1 MKTYLIFTDSH
12 RAEIATA
19 IKQNIKAEL
28 PNARVIIIDDM
39 DIHANPMLDFIENFT
54 FIKVNKE
61 KRNARKEEKKA
72 EKNVDELP
80 TFTNEFMEEDD
91 GYKAML
97 GYFNKFMPSAIITI
111 GYGAFQEAIATRD
124 YINSK
129 VKVINYVDDYTL
141 NKMLVN
147 PYMDGYIVEN
157 LPIKK
162 ELISLGVDA
171 SKIAISALPIENK
184 YYDKEEIFS
193 HYRVSLNDSRPT
205 VLYLAKSEKIDH
217 KKNINALKK
226 FENKA
231 NIIIY
236 AGYNRESYKYAL
248 KEGMNAFN
256 EGVSLPM
263 LYDRADVIATTGATY
278 EVAVARIFGKV
289 ICVLESDLIMEKRNL
304 NYLKSMVVDC
314 SDNRKLKEF
323 MESYPSGEH
332 YALSLRAR
340 VITRP
345 DVLGALEKLD
355 C

>member
-12 RAEIATA
+12 RAEVATA

-39 DIHANPMLDFIENFT
+39 DIHADPMLDFIENFT
-54 FIKVNKE
+54 SLQINKE

-72 EKNVDELP
+72 ERNVDELP
-80 TFTNEFMEEDD
+80 AFTNEFLEELDS
-91 GYKAML
+91 YKAML

-141 NKMLVN
+141 NKMLVT

-162 ELISLGVDA
+162 ELIALGVDA
-171 SKIAISALPIENK
+171 SKIAVSALPIESK
-184 YYDKEEIFS
+184 YYDKDEIFGNF
-193 HYRVSLNDSRPT
+193 RLVSNDTRPT
-205 VLYLAKSEKIDH
+205 FLYLAKSEKVDH

-226 FENKA
+226 FEDKV
-231 NIIIY
+231 NIVVY
-236 AGYNRESYKYAL
+236 AGHNRESYKYAL
-248 KEGMNAFN
+248 KEGLNAFN

-263 LYDRADVIATTGATY
+263 LYDRADVILTTGASY
-278 EVAVARIFGKV
+278 EISVARVFGKIIGV
-289 ICVLESDLIMEKRNL
+289 MGSDLAMEKRNL
-304 NYLKSMVVDC
+304 KYLNSVVADC
-314 SDNRKLKEF
+314 SDNRKLKGF
-323 MESYPSGEH
+323 VESYPSGEH
-332 YALSLRAR
+332 YSLSLRAK